1 MDEFYELLGEDFR
14 FVATLPRDEKELKG
28 GTDYSTRPYC
38 ILAGESDKACKK
50 SLQLAREAET
60 CVFGACSQMYAVER
74 AKNNQKGLSFE
85 VGERWLKRGWL
96 NVFSPN
102 LIKWYINY
110 IWYYRKNNFYK
121 LCMSAFAAQDDEKLF
136 AYRARHYKWGYF
148 TRVEEKNVETSVS
161 DVSTKGNVHI
171 LWCARFLSWKHPE
184 LVIRLAARLK
194 KDGYYVAIDMYGEG
208 VELEKAQKLCDNLNV
223 ADIVT
228 FKGNV
233 PNAEIIQAMR
243 QHDIFLFTSDRHEGW
258 GAVLNEAMSNCCTVV
273 ASDTI
278 GSAPFL
284 IKDGVNGLLF
294 KSEQIDSLYEKVV
307 YLLKHPDLR
316 QQMAG
321 QGYEDMLHLWNPRH
335 AAESLVR
342 LIDDIQAGR
351 ETSIPEGPCSKA

>member
-1 MDEFYELLGEDFR
+1 
-14 FVATLPRDEKELKG
+14 
-28 GTDYSTRPYC
+28 
-38 ILAGESDKACKK
+38 
-50 SLQLAREAET
+50 
-60 CVFGACSQMYAVER
+60 
-74 AKNNQKGLSFE
+74 
-85 VGERWLKRGWL
+85 
-96 NVFSPN
+96 
-102 LIKWYINY
+102 
-110 IWYYRKNNFYK
+110 
-121 LCMSAFAAQDDEKLF
+121 MSAFAAQDDEKLF